1 MLDDESPI
9 STNLGNDH
17 GFIIKE
23 YYLHW
28 NEAFWETQSKAMRA
42 YAQSGQ
48 YHTIVESR
56 VHLTLVFNLFVNA
69 FNEIYVLLDLFVAH
83 NLLLLQ
89 RDMRGRSKECSFHFY
104 TARSK
109 KV

>member
-1 MLDDESPI
+1 MKYRTKGVLHTLSPFVQGEVLDESPT

-28 NEAFWETQSKAMRA
+28 YETFGEAQSKAMRA

-48 YHTIVESR
+48 YHIIMEIR
-56 VHLTLVFNLFVNA
+56 VHLTERLHV
-69 FNEIYVLLDLFVAH
+69 DL
-83 NLLLLQ
+83 
-89 RDMRGRSKECSFHFY
+89 G
-104 TARSK
+104 
-109 KV
+109 